1 MCFSGFGSFFSG
13 LESFPRDV
21 CKVFSTK
28 CTPLL
33 NQSRFSM
40 FILSWGCTSCWV
52 CTKFLVFWHHCWS
65 HINFSPV
72 CHVGIPGL
80 HQVGWYEGGWHHR
93 WPHHIRKLFLN
104 SLPSK
109 AAALS
114 AKLHNSS
121 TKTPI
126 VSASGSL
133 SLSWPSSSQ
142 FFWKTRKSLFPQ
154 ARRAWIGSFS
164 PFYHLSLRQKSV
176 SDVTDRFPQTS
187 IQMVGDHCLGWVG
200 GDYGSLL
207 HNSMFWGL
215 FIRNSIIITD
225 PLYTSYTHRSSLYN
239 RVPLPF
245 PCPPSGNGNCQGWQK
260 PPGCSCRS
268 PGRSPHTF
276 PRSQSRSELNWFK
289 ID

>member
-1 MCFSGFGSFFSG
+1 MVLKVFFSG

-187 IQMVGDHCLGWVG
+187 IQMVGDHCYAIEFWKLEQFILIIWKSKRIENLWQSDRPWWQWP
-200 GDYGSLL
+200 DYCFQWILLLIIFTVSLMGKF
-207 HNSMFWGL
+207 H
-215 FIRNSIIITD
+215 TD
-225 PLYTSYTHRSSLYN
+225 PLFPLYCICTCDKHQTNLNLDQSL
-239 RVPLPF
+239 
-245 PCPPSGNGNCQGWQK
+245 
-260 PPGCSCRS
+260 
-268 PGRSPHTF
+268 
-276 PRSQSRSELNWFK
+276 SR
-289 ID
+289 

>member
-1 MCFSGFGSFFSG
+1 MFFSG

-28 CTPLL
+28 CTP
-33 NQSRFSM
+33 
-40 FILSWGCTSCWV
+40 
-52 CTKFLVFWHHCWS
+52 FLVLWHHCWS
-65 HINFSPV
+65 HINFSPM
-72 CHVGIPGL
+72 CHVGFPGL

-187 IQMVGDHCLGWVG
+187 IHMVGDHCYDIEFWKLEQFILIISKSKCIENLWQS
-200 GDYGSLL
+200 DRPWWPDCCFQRILL
-207 HNSMFWGL
+207 LIIFTVSW
-215 FIRNSIIITD
+215 RNALITK
-225 PLYTSYTHRSSLYN
+225 
-239 RVPLPF
+239 
-245 PCPPSGNGNCQGWQK
+245 NCRDRHA
-260 PPGCSCRS
+260 SCDIS
-268 PGRSPHTF
+268 F
-276 PRSQSRSELNWFK
+276 F
-289 ID
+289 